1 MDPRSPRGPQ
11 PIADVLRQFL
21 RESGIRRPSG
31 DERVLRAWSD
41 AAGSVWSSRATP
53 VLLRAGQL
61 TVEAASPAYLAELR
75 GFHGEGIRRRA
86 NAALGEERILKVV
99 YKLRG

>member
-1 MDPRSPRGPQ
+1 LEPRSPKGPQ

-21 RESGIRRPSG
+21 RDSGIRRPSG

-41 AAGSVWSSRATP
+41 AAGAAWSSRATP
-53 VLLRAGQL
+53 VALRGGQL
-61 TVEAASPAYLAELR
+61 AVEVSSAAHLAELR

-86 NAALGEERILKVV
+86 NAALGEERIQKVV